1 MMRERLPQIAFA
13 TFVLGLLLLFFVEA
27 SIARIVAIPLIF
39 VGIALGVTATASPA
53 FLEQDDDER

>member
-39 VGIALGVTATASPA
+39 VGIALGVTATASPE